1 MADLD
6 VASHYNLPSE
16 FPEEWPASL
25 DVADEPEEQPVQRTD
40 SRPRKSR
47 YMALERSPSDWRS
60 NFGSRR
66 GKESRDNAREDEPDP
81 LGTSDSVLRILK
93 QRGVP
98 LEEEGKSRFLLSS
111 TSFSPAL
118 FLSQAHH
125 SASIESLMG
134 GLDNLSHSIDQKSAS
149 LKVLVEANF
158 ERFVRAKATIDSVY
172 TEMRNQGVD
181 KEPRLSPRRSGH
193 FRSYSGHQRSI
204 SPAPMAAKKTALVKE
219 SEFGLKGIRGPLVEA
234 SVKAEEVWGPAL
246 GGREREKVL
255 KSVVETMEK
264 HREVYEIGSH
274 LSKSI
279 QQRDYDAV
287 FEQYTKARTL
297 ANRAKNI
304 AEHASSS
311 RRQLNDSETHTIL
324 AMGRMWMDVD
334 QQIHDFKRDLWR
346 RLADA
351 PTTSTTSTALGPVEE
366 HMELIGA
373 LLELGVE
380 DNPIWTWLQSRVEFL
395 KTKITG
401 FCERCK
407 VEIEI
412 LRRRLA
418 GGERPTPQA
427 TASYL
432 RLAPRD
438 GAVEMPE
445 RLDTDQVIELWEC
458 IQTFLTRLLSSQTG
472 LLGEVLDFW
481 EVAQS
486 FVDGNRQ
493 RLLPAGFE
501 GESRKHHR
509 LSDDNIKELEEGI
522 AVLVNIIRES
532 VVALFTEPPTEDISI
547 LFSPIPASPS
557 TPESRGITPTESRFK
572 LDPKNLPYPPPKL
585 GEHWEDFAFW
595 PPFSN
600 SLSGVHYLS
609 KFLITVGTAASEMAA
624 LRPVGGSGKTY
635 DLLKTLVSISRE
647 RCARVACAAWSK
659 DAEVCKMLEDWT
671 RDSEKR
677 DLTKMPGFFV
687 AFESAILGGMQ
698 KILYISEAMAKP
710 GSVDVVTPPPAKLL
724 QMVRSQF
731 VSSVYKALSGLV
743 ENAEHL
749 STVDEENEWIIA
761 RPAMTSQATDAA
773 LSVLSADS
781 VDSWNR
787 VSVGPAQYDVR
798 ILTTE
803 QNVRILL
810 TLSNLKALQADH
822 VPQLISNFETSFSVK
837 LTEEA
842 KTVRDV
848 LSQIEDRL
856 FQSYITPTT
865 ASLNKTI
872 TTGIASPDWEPFVDR
887 PEQVRPY
894 VYNAMLTMVLVHT
907 EISTTIPSTV
917 SSAASRA
924 PSNSPS
930 SLLVTVLTHLLSQ
943 ISSSLLD
950 AFRARSSFSLP
961 ALMQATLDT
970 EFIAQTLSPYITEEA
985 SNVQSQI
992 YVELDC
998 RTTNEARTKLKAE
1011 LGEMRVILKRL
1022 RDRTKGEFACFK
1034 KPRSGGGANGGGG
1047 SKPSAATSA

>member
-6 VASHYNLPSE
+6 VASHYNLPSK

-47 YMALERSPSDWRS
+47 YIALERSPSDWRS

-125 SASIESLMG
+125 SASMESLMS

-287 FEQYTKARTL
+287 FGQYTKARTL

-304 AEHASSS
+304 AEQASSS

-418 GGERPTPQA
+418 GGERPNPQA

-438 GAVEMPE
+438 GA
-445 RLDTDQVIELWEC
+445 
-458 IQTFLTRLLSSQTG
+458 TG

-624 LRPVGGSGKTY
+624 LRPIGGSGKTY

-787 VSVGPAQYDVR
+787 
-798 ILTTE
+798 
-803 QNVRILL
+803 NVRILL

-848 LSQIEDRL
+848 LSQIEARL

-872 TTGIASPDWEPFVDR
+872 TTGIASPDWEPS
-887 PEQVRPY
+887 
-894 VYNAMLTMVLVHT
+894 
-907 EISTTIPSTV
+907 ISTTIPSTV

-924 PSNSPS
+924 PSSSPS
-930 SLLVTVLTHLLSQ
+930 SLLATVLTHLLSQ

-1034 KPRSGGGANGGGG
+1034 KPRSGGGANGG
-1047 SKPSAATSA
+1047 SKSSAATST

>member
-6 VASHYNLPSE
+6 VASHYSLPSE

-25 DVADEPEEQPVQRTD
+25 DVADEPEEEAVQRTD

-47 YMALERSPSDWRS
+47 YIALERSTSDWRS

-66 GKESRDNAREDEPDP
+66 GKEGRENAREDEPDP

-125 SASIESLMG
+125 SDSIESLMG
-134 GLDNLSHSIDQKSAS
+134 GLDNLSHSIDKKSAS

-172 TEMRNQGVD
+172 TEMRNQGVE
-181 KEPRLSPRRSGH
+181 KSPGLSSRRSGH
-193 FRSYSGHQRSI
+193 FRSYSGQQRSV
-204 SPAPMAAKKTALVKE
+204 SPVPVVPKKTALVKE
-219 SEFGLKGIRGPLVEA
+219 SEFGMKGIRGPLVEA

-264 HREVYEIGSH
+264 HRDVYEIGSL

-304 AEHASSS
+304 AEQASSS
-311 RRQLNDSETHTIL
+311 RRQLNDAETHTIL

-334 QQIHDFKRDLWR
+334 QQIHNFKRELWR

-351 PTTSTTSTALGPVEE
+351 PTMSTTGTALGPVEE

-380 DNPIWTWLQSRVEFL
+380 DNPIWKWLESRYEFL

-401 FCERCK
+401 FCDRCK

-438 GAVEMPE
+438 GAVEIPA

-458 IQTFLTRLLSSQTG
+458 IQTFLTRLLSSQSG

-486 FVDGNRQ
+486 FIDGNRQ

-501 GESRKHHR
+501 GESRKHHQ
-509 LSDDNIKELEEGI
+509 LSDGNIKELEKGI
-522 AVLVNIIRES
+522 DVLVNIIREN
-532 VVALFTEPPTEDISI
+532 VVALFTEPPTEDISL

-557 TPESRGITPTESRFK
+557 TPGSRGITPTESRFK
-572 LDPKNLPYPPPKL
+572 LDPRNLPYPPPKL
-585 GEHWEDFAFW
+585 GEHWEAFAFW

-609 KFLITVGTAASEMAA
+609 KFLIIVGTAASEMAA
-624 LRPVGGSGKTY
+624 LGPIGGSGKTY
-635 DLLKTLVSISRE
+635 DLLKTLVSIARE

-671 RDSEKR
+671 RDSENR

-687 AFESAILGGMQ
+687 AFEGAILGGMQ

-710 GSVDVVTPPPAKLL
+710 GSVDVVTQPPAKLL

-743 ENAEHL
+743 ENAERL
-749 STVDEENEWIIA
+749 TPVDEENEWIIA
-761 RPAMTSQATDAA
+761 RPAMSSQATDAA

-787 VSVGPAQYDVR
+787 
-798 ILTTE
+798 
-803 QNVRILL
+803 NVRILL

-856 FQSYITPTT
+856 FQSYITPTN
-865 ASLNKTI
+865 ALLHKTI
-872 TTGIASPDWEPFVDR
+872 TTGIASPDWEPSVDR

-917 SSAASRA
+917 SSGATRAAS
-924 PSNSPS
+924 SSPS
-930 SLLVTVLTHLLSQ
+930 SLLTTVLTHLLSQ
-943 ISSSLLD
+943 ISSSLLE
-950 AFRARSSFSLP
+950 AFRARPSFSLP

-970 EFIAQTLSPYITEEA
+970 EFIAQTLTSYITEEA

-1034 KPRSGGGANGGGG
+1034 KPRNGGGS
-1047 SKPSAATSA
+1047 SKSSATVAS

>member
-6 VASHYNLPSE
+6 VVSHYNLPDE
-16 FPEEWPASL
+16 FPDEWPAAL
-25 DVADEPEEQPVQRTD
+25 DEADQPEEEPIQRAD

-47 YMALERSPSDWRS
+47 YIALERSPSDWRS
-60 NFGSRR
+60 NFGPRR
-66 GKESRDNAREDEPDP
+66 GKDGRENAQKDEPDP

-93 QRGVP
+93 QRGIP
-98 LEEEGKSRFLLSS
+98 LEEESGKRSRFLLSS

-125 SASIESLMG
+125 SASIESLTD
-134 GLDNLSHSIDQKSAS
+134 GLENLSHSIDQKSAS

-172 TEMRNQGVD
+172 TEMRNQGVE
-181 KEPRLSPRRSGH
+181 KQPSLGPRRSGH
-193 FRSYSGHQRSI
+193 FRSYSGQQRSV
-204 SPAPMAAKKTALVKE
+204 SPAPIAAKKTALVKE
-219 SEFGLKGIRGPLVEA
+219 SEFGMKGIRGPLVEA

-246 GGREREKVL
+246 GGREREQVL

-297 ANRAKNI
+297 ANQAKDI
-304 AEHASSS
+304 AQRASSS
-311 RRQLNDSETHTIL
+311 SRQQLNDIDTHTIL
-324 AMGRMWMDVD
+324 AMGRMWVDVD
-334 QQIHDFKRDLWR
+334 QQIHEFKRELWR

-380 DNPIWTWLQSRVEFL
+380 DNPIWTWLQSRYEFL
-395 KTKITG
+395 KAKTTG
-401 FCERCK
+401 FCDRCK

-418 GGERPTPQA
+418 GGERPTAQA

-432 RLAPRD
+432 RSAPRD
-438 GAVEMPE
+438 GSTETPQ
-445 RLDTDQVIELWEC
+445 RLDTDPVIELWEC
-458 IQTFLTRLLSSQTG
+458 IQAFLNRLLSSQNG

-486 FVDGNRQ
+486 FIEGNRQ

-509 LSDDNIKELEEGI
+509 LSVDRIKELERGVAE
-522 AVLVNIIRES
+522 LVNLIRDN
-532 VVALFTEPPTEDISI
+532 VVVLFTEPPIEDVSL
-547 LFSPIPASPS
+547 LFSPVPASPS

-572 LDPKNLPYPPPKL
+572 LDPKNIPFPPPKL
-585 GEHWEDFAFW
+585 GEHWEEYAFW

-609 KFLITVGTAASEMAA
+609 KFLIIVGTAASEMAA

-635 DLLKTLVSISRE
+635 DLLKTLVSVARD

-659 DAEVCKMLEDWT
+659 DAEICKLLEDWT
-671 RDSEKR
+671 RDPEKR

-687 AFESAILGGMQ
+687 AFEGAILGGMQ

-710 GSVDVVTPPPAKLL
+710 GTVDVVTQPPAKLL
-724 QMVRSQF
+724 QMVRAQF

-743 ENAEHL
+743 ENAERL
-749 STVDEENEWIIA
+749 TTAEEENEWIIA

-781 VDSWNR
+781 VDSLNR
-787 VSVGPAQYDVR
+787 VCG
-798 ILTTE
+798 
-803 QNVRILL
+803 
-810 TLSNLKALQADH
+810 
-822 VPQLISNFETSFSVK
+822 
-837 LTEEA
+837 
-842 KTVRDV
+842 
-848 LSQIEDRL
+848 
-856 FQSYITPTT
+856 
-865 ASLNKTI
+865 
-872 TTGIASPDWEPFVDR
+872 
-887 PEQVRPY
+887 
-894 VYNAMLTMVLVHT
+894 
-907 EISTTIPSTV
+907 
-917 SSAASRA
+917 
-924 PSNSPS
+924 
-930 SLLVTVLTHLLSQ
+930 
-943 ISSSLLD
+943 
-950 AFRARSSFSLP
+950 
-961 ALMQATLDT
+961 
-970 EFIAQTLSPYITEEA
+970 
-985 SNVQSQI
+985 
-992 YVELDC
+992 
-998 RTTNEARTKLKAE
+998 
-1011 LGEMRVILKRL
+1011 
-1022 RDRTKGEFACFK
+1022 
-1034 KPRSGGGANGGGG
+1034 
-1047 SKPSAATSA
+1047 

>member
-25 DVADEPEEQPVQRTD
+25 DADYEPEEQPVQRAD

-47 YMALERSPSDWRS
+47 YIALERSTSDWRS

-66 GKESRDNAREDEPDP
+66 GKEGRDNAREDEPDP

-125 SASIESLMG
+125 SASIESLIS

-181 KEPRLSPRRSGH
+181 KEPSLSPRRSGH
-193 FRSYSGHQRSI
+193 FRSYSGQQWST
-204 SPAPMAAKKTALVKE
+204 SLAPVVVAKKTALVKE
-219 SEFGLKGIRGPLVEA
+219 SEFGMKGIRGPLVEA

-264 HREVYEIGSH
+264 HRDVYEIGSH
-274 LSKSI
+274 LAKSI
-279 QQRDYDAV
+279 KQRDYDAV

-297 ANRAKNI
+297 ANQAKNI
-304 AEHASSS
+304 AEQASSS

-324 AMGRMWMDVD
+324 AMGRMVMDVD
-334 QQIHDFKRDLWR
+334 QQIHGFKRDLWR

-351 PTTSTTSTALGPVEE
+351 PTTSTTSTASGPVEE

-380 DNPIWTWLQSRVEFL
+380 ENPIWKWLQSRYEFL

-401 FCERCK
+401 FSDRCK

-418 GGERPTPQA
+418 GGERPTSQA

-438 GAVEMPE
+438 GAVELPAI
-445 RLDTDQVIELWEC
+445 LDTDQVIELWEC
-458 IQTFLTRLLSSQTG
+458 IQTFLTRLLSSQSG

-486 FVDGNRQ
+486 FIDGNRQ
-493 RLLPAGFE
+493 RLLPVGFE
-501 GESRKHHR
+501 GESRKHHH
-509 LSDDNIKELEEGI
+509 LSNDNIKQLEQGI
-522 AVLVNIIRES
+522 DVLVNIIREN
-532 VVALFTEPPTEDISI
+532 VVTLFTEPPTEDISV
-547 LFSPIPASPS
+547 LFSPVPASPS

-572 LDPKNLPYPPPKL
+572 LDPRNLPYPPPKL
-585 GEHWEDFAFW
+585 GEHWESFAFW

-609 KFLITVGTAASEMAA
+609 KFLIIVGTAASEMAD
-624 LRPVGGSGKTY
+624 LRPIGGSGKTY
-635 DLLKTLVSISRE
+635 DLLKTLVSIARE

-687 AFESAILGGMQ
+687 AFESAILVGMQ

-710 GSVDVVTPPPAKLL
+710 GSVDVVTQPPAKLL

-731 VSSVYKALSGLV
+731 VSSVYKSLSGLV
-743 ENAEHL
+743 ENAERL
-749 STVDEENEWIIA
+749 TTVDEENEWIIS

-787 VSVGPAQYDVR
+787 
-798 ILTTE
+798 
-803 QNVRILL
+803 NVRILL
-810 TLSNLKALQADH
+810 TLSNLKALQADY
-822 VPQLISNFETSFSVK
+822 VPQLISNFESSFSVK
-837 LTEEA
+837 LSEEA

-865 ASLNKTI
+865 VLLHKTI
-872 TTGIASPDWEPFVDR
+872 TAGIASPDWEPSVDR

-894 VYNAMLTMVLVHT
+894 VYNALLIMVLVHT

-917 SSAASRA
+917 SPGASRA
-924 PSNSPS
+924 ASSSPS

-950 AFRARSSFSLP
+950 AFRARPSFSLP

-970 EFIAQTLSPYITEEA
+970 EFIAQTLSSYITDEA
-985 SNVQSQI
+985 SDVQSQI

-1022 RDRTKGEFACFK
+1022 RDRTKGQFACFK
-1034 KPRSGGGANGGGG
+1034 KPRSGGGANSGGT
-1047 SKPSAATSA
+1047 SKPPTAAGTYY

>member
-6 VASHYNLPSE
+6 VTSHYNLPTE

-25 DVADEPEEQPVQRTD
+25 DATDEPEDEPTQKD

-47 YMALERSPSDWRS
+47 YIALERSPSDWRS

-66 GKESRDNAREDEPDP
+66 GKEGRDNAREDEPDP

-98 LEEEGKSRFLLSS
+98 LEEDGKSRFLLSS

-118 FLSQAHH
+118 FLSQVHH
-125 SASIESLMG
+125 SASIESLTE
-134 GLDNLSHSIDQKSAS
+134 GLDNLSRSIDQKSAS

-172 TEMRNQGVD
+172 AEMRNQGVD
-181 KEPRLSPRRSGH
+181 KEAGLSPRRSGH
-193 FRSYSGHQRSI
+193 FRSYSGQQRSV
-204 SPAPMAAKKTALVKE
+204 SPAAFASAKKTALVKE
-219 SEFGLKGIRGPLVEA
+219 SEYGLKGIRGPLVEA

-264 HREVYEIGSH
+264 HRDVYEIGSH
-274 LSKSI
+274 LSKAI

-287 FEQYTKARTL
+287 FDQYTKARTL

-304 AEHASSS
+304 AEQASSS
-311 RRQLNDSETHTIL
+311 SHRQLADSETHIIL

-334 QQIHDFKRDLWR
+334 QQIQDFKRDLWR

-351 PTTSTTSTALGPVEE
+351 PTTSITGTASGPVEE

-380 DNPIWTWLQSRVEFL
+380 DNPIWKWLQSRYEFL
-395 KTKITG
+395 KSKITG
-401 FCERCK
+401 FCDRCK

-438 GAVEMPE
+438 GAVETPE

-458 IQTFLTRLLSSQTG
+458 IQAFLTRLLSSQSG
-472 LLGEVLDFW
+472 LLGEVMDFW

-486 FVDGNRQ
+486 FIEGNRQ

-509 LSDDNIKELEEGI
+509 LSAENVKNLETGVSE
-522 AVLVNIIRES
+522 LVNIIREN
-532 VVALFTEPPTEDISI
+532 VLTLFTEPPNNDVSL
-547 LFSPIPASPS
+547 LFSPVPASPS
-557 TPESRGITPTESRFK
+557 TPESRGVTPTESRFK
-572 LDPKNLPYPPPKL
+572 LDPKNLPFPPPKV

-609 KFLITVGTAASEMAA
+609 KFLVIVGTAASEMAA
-624 LRPVGGSGKTY
+624 LRPIGGSGKTY
-635 DLLKTLVSISRE
+635 DLLKTLVSVARE
-647 RCARVACAAWSK
+647 QCARVACAAWSK
-659 DAEVCKMLEDWT
+659 DAEICKMLEDWT
-671 RDSEKR
+671 RDPVRR
-677 DLTKMPGFFV
+677 DLTKMPGLLV
-687 AFESAILGGMQ
+687 TFESAILGGMQ
-698 KILYISEAMAKP
+698 KILYISEAIAKP
-710 GSVDVVTPPPAKLL
+710 GSVDVVTQPPAKLL
-724 QMVRSQF
+724 QMVRTQF

-743 ENAEHL
+743 ENAERQ
-749 STVDEENEWIIA
+749 TTPDEENEWIIA

-787 VSVGPAQYDVR
+787 
-798 ILTTE
+798 
-803 QNVRILL
+803 NVRILL
-810 TLSNLKALQADH
+810 TLSNIKALQADH
-822 VPQLISNFETSFSVK
+822 VPQLISNFETAFSVK

-856 FQSYITPTT
+856 FQSYVNPTT
-865 ASLNKTI
+865 ASINKII
-872 TTGIASPDWEPFVDR
+872 TAGITSADWEPSVDR

-894 VYNAMLTMVLVHT
+894 VYNTLLALVLVHT

-917 SSAASRA
+917 SSGASRA
-924 PSNSPS
+924 ASSTPS
-930 SLLVTVLTHLLSQ
+930 SLLASVLSYFMAQ
-943 ISSSLLD
+943 ISSSQLA
-950 AFRARSSFSLP
+950 AFRTRTSFSLP
-961 ALMQATLDT
+961 ALRQATLDT
-970 EFIAQTLSPYITEEA
+970 EFMSQTLSVYSSDEVANIQA
-985 SNVQSQI
+985 QI
-992 YVELDC
+992 YTELDC
-998 RTTNEARTKLKAE
+998 RTTSEARAE
-1011 LGEMRVILKRL
+1011 LQEGLGEMRVVLKRL
-1022 RDRTKGEFACFK
+1022 RNRTKGEFACFK
-1034 KPRSGGGANGGGG
+1034 GPRSGNHGSSGGTSSG
-1047 SKPSAATSA
+1047 SVKTSRS

>member
-16 FPEEWPASL
+16 FPDEWPAAL
-25 DVADEPEEQPVQRTD
+25 DEADQPEEESIQRAD

-47 YMALERSPSDWRS
+47 YIALERSPSDWRS
-60 NFGSRR
+60 NFGPRR
-66 GKESRDNAREDEPDP
+66 GKDGRENAQKDEPDP

-93 QRGVP
+93 QRGIP
-98 LEEEGKSRFLLSS
+98 LEEENAKRSRFLLSS

-118 FLSQAHH
+118 FLSQAHS
-125 SASIESLMG
+125 SASIESLTS

-172 TEMRNQGVD
+172 TEMRNQGVE
-181 KEPRLSPRRSGH
+181 KQPGLGPRRSGH
-193 FRSYSGHQRSI
+193 FRSYSGQQRSV
-204 SPAPMAAKKTALVKE
+204 SPAPVAAKKTALVKE
-219 SEFGLKGIRGPLVEA
+219 SEYGMKGIRGPLVEA

-246 GGREREKVL
+246 GGREREQML

-264 HREVYEIGSH
+264 NRDVYEIGSH
-274 LSKSI
+274 LAKSI
-279 QQRDYDAV
+279 QQRDYEAV

-297 ANRAKNI
+297 ANQAKDI
-304 AEHASSS
+304 ADRASSS
-311 RRQLNDSETHTIL
+311 SNRQLSDTETHAIL
-324 AMGRMWMDVD
+324 AMGRMWLDVD
-334 QQIHDFKRDLWR
+334 QQIHDFKRELWK

-351 PTTSTTSTALGPVEE
+351 PTISTTTTALGPVEE

-380 DNPIWTWLQSRVEFL
+380 ENPIQIWLQSRFEFL
-395 KTKITG
+395 KAKIAG
-401 FCERCK
+401 FSERCK

-418 GGERPTPQA
+418 GGENPTAQA

-432 RLAPRD
+432 RLAPRE
-438 GAVEMPE
+438 GTTESPE
-445 RLDTDQVIELWEC
+445 RFDTDQVIELWEC
-458 IQTFLTRLLSSQTG
+458 IQAFLNRLLSSQNG

-486 FVDGNRQ
+486 FIDGNRQ

-509 LSDDNIKELEEGI
+509 LSPESIKQLERGVVE
-522 AVLVNIIRES
+522 LVNLIREN
-532 VVALFTEPPTEDISI
+532 VLLLFAEPPIEDVSI
-547 LFSPIPASPS
+547 LFSPVPPSPS

-572 LDPKNLPYPPPKL
+572 LDPKNMPFPPPKR
-585 GEHWEDFAFW
+585 GEHWEEYAFW
-595 PPFSN
+595 PPYSN

-609 KFLITVGTAASEMAA
+609 KFLIIVGTAASEMAA

-635 DLLKTLVSISRE
+635 DLLKTLVSVARDRS
-647 RCARVACAAWSK
+647 ARVACASWSK
-659 DAEVCKMLEDWT
+659 DAEVCKLLEDWT

-687 AFESAILGGMQ
+687 AFEGAILSGMQ

-710 GSVDVVTPPPAKLL
+710 GTVDVVTQPPAKLL
-724 QMVRSQF
+724 QMVRAQF

-743 ENAEHL
+743 ENAERV
-749 STVDEENEWIIA
+749 TTAEEENEWIIA
-761 RPAMTSQATDAA
+761 RPALTSQVTDAA
-773 LSVLSADS
+773 MSILSADS
-781 VDSWNR
+781 VDSLNR
-787 VSVGPAQYDVR
+787 
-798 ILTTE
+798 
-803 QNVRILL
+803 NVRILL

-856 FQSYITPTT
+856 FQSYVNPTI
-865 ASLNKTI
+865 ALLDKTI
-872 TTGIASPDWEPFVDR
+872 SAGIASPDWEPPTER

-917 SSAASRA
+917 SSVASR
-924 PSNSPS
+924 NSPNAPF
-930 SLLVTVLTHLLSQ
+930 SLLATVLTHLLFK
-943 ISSSLLD
+943 ISSSLLA
-950 AFRARSSFSLP
+950 AFRARSSFSLA

-970 EFIAQTLSPYITEEA
+970 EFIAQTLALYSTEEA

-992 YVELDC
+992 YVELDR
-998 RTTNEARTKLKAE
+998 RTTNEARTKLQAE
-1011 LGEMRVILKRL
+1011 LGEMRVVLKNL
-1022 RDRTKGEFACFK
+1022 RDRTKGEFACFR
-1034 KPRSGGGANGGGG
+1034 KPRSTGG
-1047 SKPSAATSA
+1047 SSKSST